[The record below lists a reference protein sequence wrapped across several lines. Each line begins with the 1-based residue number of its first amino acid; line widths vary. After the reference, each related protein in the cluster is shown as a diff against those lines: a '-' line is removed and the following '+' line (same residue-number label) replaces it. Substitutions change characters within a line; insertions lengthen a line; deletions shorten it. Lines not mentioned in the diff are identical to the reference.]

1 MTDRGTGGWT
11 GRETGRWAGG
21 WTGRETADLP
31 DRDHGAD
38 AGDVD
43 ALITDRYLESI
54 LAAHAR
60 GADAGPTPAWEH
72 PSTDV
77 RQVSDWLVRGLPR
90 LHPSFRFEEALAATL
105 TATAARM
112 RLPLAA
118 GSAGTSGVAGVVVP
132 LEARRSMEP
141 ASGAS
146 SIGGHEDRL
155 DVPADRRPVGI
166 GRPWLVGGALT
177 SAVLSLVGAVYV
189 AWRIGRG
196 RRSPMARAVRALAR
210 TRPA

>member
-1 MTDRGTGGWT
+1 MTDRWTGGWT
-11 GRETGRWAGG
+11 GRETANLR
-21 WTGRETADLP
+21 

-54 LAAHAR
+54 LDAHAR
-60 GADAGPTPAWEH
+60 GADAGPTPAWER
-72 PSTDV
+72 PSTEV

-105 TATAARM
+105 TAAAARM
-112 RLPLAA
+112 RLSIAA
-118 GSAGTSGVAGVVVP
+118 GSAGVAGVVVP
-132 LEARRSMEP
+132 LEVRRSMEP
-141 ASGAS
+141 SSGPF
-146 SIGGHEDRL
+146 SISGREDRL
-155 DVPADRRPVGI
+155 DLPADRRPVGI
-166 GRPWLVGGALT
+166 GRPWLIGGAFT
-177 SAVLSLVGAVYV
+177 SALLSLGGAVYV

-196 RRSPMARAVRALAR
+196 RRSPMARAVRAVAR

>member
-1 MTDRGTGGWT
+1 MTDQGTGGWT
-11 GRETGRWAGG
+11 GRWTSGRA
-21 WTGRETADLP
+21 GRETADAP
-31 DRDHGAD
+31 DQDRFTD

-60 GADAGPTPAWEH
+60 GADAGPTPASKR
-72 PSTDV
+72 PSKDV
-77 RQVSDWLVRGLPR
+77 RLVSDWLAGGLPR

-118 GSAGTSGVAGVVVP
+118 GNSGAARLARVVVP
-132 LEARRSMEP
+132 LEARRSVEP

-146 SIGGHEDRL
+146 SIGGQEDPV
-155 DVPADRRPVGI
+155 VPADRRSLGI
-166 GRPWLVGGALT
+166 GRPWLIGGALT

-196 RRSPMARAVRALAR
+196 RRGPMARAVRAVAR